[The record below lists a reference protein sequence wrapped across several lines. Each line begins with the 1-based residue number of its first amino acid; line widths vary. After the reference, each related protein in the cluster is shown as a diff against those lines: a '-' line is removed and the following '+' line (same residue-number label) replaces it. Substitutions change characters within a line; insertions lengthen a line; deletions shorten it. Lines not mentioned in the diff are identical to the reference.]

1 MEKQKIH
8 LNVNTPEIKKFEPAP
23 IVETKFENVTVS
35 IDKALDLDKVAIT
48 PVKIHPKDKTIKL
61 AKDYKFEEINLD
73 ESSIS
78 VFSSKYEDER
88 N

>member
-8 LNVNTPEIKKFEPAP
+8 LNVNKPEIKKFEPLP
-23 IVETKFENVTVS
+23 IVETKVETITVS
-35 IDKALDLDKVAIT
+35 IDKALDADKVVIT
-48 PVKIHPKDKTIKL
+48 PVKIQAEDKTIQL
-61 AKDYKFEEINLD
+61 AKEYKCEEINLD

-78 VFSSKYEDER
+78 VFSSKYEDKG